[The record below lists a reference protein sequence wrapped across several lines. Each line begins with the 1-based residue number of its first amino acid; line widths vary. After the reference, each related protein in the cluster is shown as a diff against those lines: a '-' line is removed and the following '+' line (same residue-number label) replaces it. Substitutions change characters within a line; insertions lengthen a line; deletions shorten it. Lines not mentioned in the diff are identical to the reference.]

1 MNSGGPAKA
10 GETPTYIKA
19 ISYEL
24 DLDLAFKDQLL
35 LLCLS
40 TLQGIQGDKAMPS
53 RQDFDPLK
61 LPVQLLPHIMLID
74 ASGTMPIRLRWRLV
88 GTYITERIGRDM
100 TGRFWDEIYEDKVLR
115 EMSKAPLWAI
125 EHRRPI
131 RSIGGAPTEEKEF
144 LVSENIFAPLST
156 DGETV
161 DMLFAV
167 SVLT

>member
-1 MNSGGPAKA
+1 
-10 GETPTYIKA
+10 
-19 ISYEL
+19 
-24 DLDLAFKDQLL
+24 LL
-35 LLCLS
+35 LLGLS

-125 EHRRPI
+125 EHRRRTHRGKGIP
-131 RSIGGAPTEEKEF
+131 R
-144 LVSENIFAPLST
+144 L
-156 DGETV
+156 
-161 DMLFAV
+161 
-167 SVLT
+167 